1 MIAIGPEPVD
11 LAAMIAAVGSAEH
24 GAICTFLG
32 TTRETS
38 PGDDRP
44 VEALDYEAYLELARA
59 DFEAIAA
66 EARERFGPLRIA
78 IVHRTGRVALGE
90 ASVGI
95 AVGSPHRGAAFDAC
109 EFAINTLKARAPIW
123 KRETYRDGGT
133 AWIANT
139 AP

>member
-1 MIAIGPEPVD
+1 MIAITGEPIDVNA
-11 LAAMIAAVGSAEH
+11 LIAAVKGASH

-32 TTRETS
+32 TTRDTS
-38 PGDDRP
+38 PGDSRP
-44 VEALDYEAYLELARA
+44 VEALDYEAYAEMALA
-59 DFEAIAA
+59 DFQKIAQDA
-66 EARERFGPLRIA
+66 SEKYGPLKIA

-90 ASVGI
+90 ISVAI
-95 AVGSPHRGAAFDAC
+95 AVGTPHRGVSFEAC
-109 EFAINTLKARAPIW
+109 EYAINALKARAPIW